1 MIAIWFRYLLL
12 SFLLIAASGVRADY
26 PITKVI
32 LETDRTVGGEKLI
45 FPSGSAKVSA
55 SRITIPPGTATGW
68 HRHGTMM
75 FGYVLS
81 GELEVEY
88 SGLGRRTLKA
98 GDALME
104 AQQVPHIGA
113 NVSKAP
119 VELLVLY
126 LEDGSAERVIQGPIP
141 QEPPQADATRT
152 SDLVNLASF
161 DPRLKL
167 DIRYAT
173 ANNFLGQV
181 LYPSAQ
187 AFLQR
192 PAAEALKQA
201 NDRLNALGYGL
212 IVLDAY
218 RPWQVTRLMWDSRPA
233 DRAYLGDPLK
243 GSRHNRG
250 CAVDLTLFDLKTGM
264 EVAMPSAYDDFTE
277 RAHPTYDG
285 GDASAR
291 TNRDLLRQVMEAEG
305 FSVYETE
312 WWHFDFKDWAS
323 YPILNT
329 PLSAQ

>member
-141 QEPPQADATRT
+141 Q
-152 SDLVNLASF
+152 
-161 DPRLKL
+161 
-167 DIRYAT
+167 
-173 ANNFLGQV
+173 
-181 LYPSAQ
+181 
-187 AFLQR
+187 
-192 PAAEALKQA
+192 
-201 NDRLNALGYGL
+201 
-212 IVLDAY
+212 
-218 RPWQVTRLMWDSRPA
+218 
-233 DRAYLGDPLK
+233 
-243 GSRHNRG
+243 
-250 CAVDLTLFDLKTGM
+250 
-264 EVAMPSAYDDFTE
+264 
-277 RAHPTYDG
+277 
-285 GDASAR
+285 
-291 TNRDLLRQVMEAEG
+291 
-305 FSVYETE
+305 
-312 WWHFDFKDWAS
+312 
-323 YPILNT
+323 
-329 PLSAQ
+329 